1 MYNRTFL
8 IKVKNKKVMPNL
20 LDTTFFIKNPIVSMR
35 HLRFIMK
42 LHHTPYPYT
51 QGYDPDY

>member
-1 MYNRTFL
+1 ML
-8 IKVKNKKVMPNL
+8 IGYFCGNKNKKVMPNL